1 MLAKRWPLFLTMA
14 SVVGMLCL
22 AARVYIATVLLSGQG
37 LFPPILGQYFVYSRT
52 VISTNYFDDELV
64 RRGLSGTIASL
75 LSNDW
80 TTSGVLFMAVSVI
93 WLIVPLALLIW
104 RLGNK
109 LSWAPSLY
117 MAGILVLS
125 PQTFNGW
132 THDLIRTDVFVVGFI
147 AWAAFATMAGHRSV
161 GLIILLIGFLAHETA
176 LVFGLPILLVLN
188 AHAYASGE
196 IDKRSGIQIIAI
208 CFAGLVLIVLAQS
221 ILRVPDAVIA
231 DHMTRAVPE
240 TAVPETDDK
249 IARDI
254 AIYMMVSGIR
264 GIKTAI
270 CYNVDF
276 NPQYYITSLFCLTI
290 LAAYA
295 FILPLRKHYVAMLIA
310 AFVPVIFMMLIA
322 NDTGRWLKMGVANAW
337 MLAAYYKLRGPKVE
351 PSWPAMGI
359 GLLLFAGLVAMRHT
373 PLYYVNETTHNIS
386 RSLGYADPGRL
397 EDWMNHCDPEWRKF
411 L

>member
-1 MLAKRWPLFLTMA
+1 MLAKPWPVFLTTA
-14 SVVGMLCL
+14 SVMGMLYLTARAYIIIL
-22 AARVYIATVLLSGQG
+22 ATLPGQG
-37 LFPPILGQYFVYSRT
+37 LFPPILGQAFFYSRT
-52 VISTNYFDDELV
+52 VISTNYFDDGFV
-64 RRGLSGTIASL
+64 RRGLSGTIARL
-75 LSNDW
+75 LSDDW
-80 TTSGVLFMAVSVI
+80 TTNGLLFMAVSVI
-93 WLIVPLALLIW
+93 WLIVPLALFIW
-104 RLGNK
+104 QLGNK

-125 PQTFNGW
+125 PQTFLGW
-132 THDLIRTDVFVVGFI
+132 SQDLIRTDVFVVGFI

-188 AHAYASGE
+188 AHAYSSGE
-196 IDKRSGIQIIAI
+196 IDKRSGIQLIAI
-208 CFAGLVLIVLAQS
+208 CVAGLVLIVLAQS
-221 ILRVPDAVIA
+221 ILRIPDAVIA

-240 TAVPETDDK
+240 IDDEIGK

-254 AIYMMVSGIR
+254 AIYMMVSGMR

-276 NPQYYITSLFCLTI
+276 NPQYYITSLFCLTV

-295 FILPLRKHYVAMLIA
+295 FILPLRRHYVAMLIA
-310 AFVPVIFMMLIA
+310 AFMPVIFMMLIA
-322 NDTGRWLKMGVANAW
+322 SDTGRWLKMGVANAW
-337 MLAAYYKLRGPKVE
+337 MLAAYYKLRDPKVE
-351 PSWPAMGI
+351 PSWPAMGS
-359 GLLLFAGLVAMRHT
+359 GLLLFAGLIAMHPT
-373 PLYYVNETTHNIS
+373 PYNYVNKTTHNIS

>member
-1 MLAKRWPLFLTMA
+1 MLVKRWPLFLTMA

-22 AARVYIATVLLSGQG
+22 MARLYITILLHSGLG
-37 LFPPILGQYFVYSRT
+37 LFPPILGQIFVYSRT
-52 VISTNYFDDELV
+52 VISTNYFDDGFV
-64 RRGLSGTIASL
+64 RRGLSGTIARL
-75 LSNDW
+75 LSDDW
-80 TTSGVLFMAVSVI
+80 TTSGLLFMAVSAI

-109 LSWAPSLY
+109 LSLAPSLY
-117 MAGILVLS
+117 VAGILVLS
-125 PQTFNGW
+125 PQTFQGW
-132 THDLIRTDVFVVGFI
+132 SQDLFRTDVFVVGFI

-196 IDKRSGIQIIAI
+196 IDKRSEIQIIAV

-221 ILRVPDAVIA
+221 ILSVPDAVIA

-240 TAVPETDDK
+240 IDDEIGK
-249 IARDI
+249 IGRDI
-254 AIYMMVSGIR
+254 AIYMMVSGMR

-276 NPQYYITSLFCLTI
+276 NPQYYITSLFCLTV

-310 AFVPVIFMMLIA
+310 VFVPVIFMMLIA

-337 MLAAYYKLRGPKVE
+337 MLAAYCKLRGPKVE

-359 GLLLFAGLVAMRHT
+359 GLLLFAGLIAMHHT
-373 PLYYVNETTHNIS
+373 PYNYVNKTTLNIS
-386 RSLGYADPGRL
+386 HSLGYADPGRL
-397 EDWMNHCDPEWRKF
+397 EDWMNQCDPAWRKF